1 MEILRKVRLECRR
14 RNLSPR
20 TEETYCF
27 CIKKFLLQINK
38 EEFQVT
44 KRDVTNYLNYITEKN
59 KSGSTINVYFNAIK
73 FMLED
78 VMGKKLIWKKKF
90 SKTPKKL
97 PIFLTKDEVIN
108 LINNIPNE
116 KHKLAIELLYGA
128 GLRVSELLNLK
139 IKDFQLESNYGW
151 VRNGKGKKDRLF
163 IIPFKL
169 KNKIKEQIKN
179 KSEEVYLISRK
190 DNKQLSRMTIQAII
204 KKAKMKAKINK
215 KIHPHTLR
223 HSFATHLIQNG
234 YDVNSVQSLLG
245 HNSSQTTMIYIHMA
259 SPNLINVK
267 SPLDSIE

>member
-1 MEILRKVRLECRR
+1 MEILRKVRLECRI

-44 KRDVTNYLNYITEKN
+44 KKDVTNYLNYITEKN

-169 KNKIKEQIKN
+169 KNKIKEQINKN
-179 KSEEVYLISRK
+179 AKKRK
-190 DNKQLSRMTIQAII
+190 
-204 KKAKMKAKINK
+204 KKKRKNETKINK